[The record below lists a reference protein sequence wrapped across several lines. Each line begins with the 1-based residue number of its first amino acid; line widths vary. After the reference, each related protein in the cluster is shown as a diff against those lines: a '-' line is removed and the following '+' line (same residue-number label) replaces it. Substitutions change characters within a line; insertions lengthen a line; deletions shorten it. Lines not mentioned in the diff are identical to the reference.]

1 MSKENGLVLVHTSVG
16 EEQGGV
22 IEGDDGRGLVESVS
36 VIDKEIDESLTDES

>member
-16 EEQGGV
+16 EGKGGV